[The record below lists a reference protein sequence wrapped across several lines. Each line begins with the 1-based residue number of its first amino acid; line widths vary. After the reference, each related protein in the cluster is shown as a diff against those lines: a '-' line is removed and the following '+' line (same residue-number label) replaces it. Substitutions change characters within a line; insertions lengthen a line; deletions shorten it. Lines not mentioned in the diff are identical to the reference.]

1 MILLFIKVIFKM
13 LFYEHDWTIHFILFF
28 NTSCQSIYAV
38 SAKIKKKK
46 NQQNYN
52 IPRYL
57 NYTLNILNSFK
68 FHKSYSSISI
78 LTFQSLNMKR
88 FIKKKKHTL
97 LMEV

>member
-1 MILLFIKVIFKM
+1 MILLFIKVIFEM
-13 LFYEHDWTIHFILFF
+13 LLYEHDGTIHFIVFL

-38 SAKIKKKK
+38 SAKIKNKQK

-52 IPRYL
+52 IARYL
-57 NYTLNILNSFK
+57 NYTPNILNSFK

-88 FIKKKKHTL
+88 FIKKKKTIHF
-97 LMEV
+97 